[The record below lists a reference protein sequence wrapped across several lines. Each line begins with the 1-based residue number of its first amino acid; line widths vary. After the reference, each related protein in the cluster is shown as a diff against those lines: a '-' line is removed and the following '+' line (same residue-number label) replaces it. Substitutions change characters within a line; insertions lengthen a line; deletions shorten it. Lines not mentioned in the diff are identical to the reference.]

1 MCKGFFKNISPS
13 NIFFQHGSIAK
24 RQVQTQLVVN
34 PVLGPE
40 IIVMGGFTSPA
51 RDNVDIY
58 TVNTDSWRE
67 GNMTQKLSYFEIE
80 MLQNIP
86 TTCRQSSAT
95 GNLQCFNN

>member
-1 MCKGFFKNISPS
+1 MAALPRDRYRHSCG
-13 NIFFQHGSIAK
+13 
-24 RQVQTQLVVN
+24 LVVN

-67 GNMTQKLSYFEIE
+67 GNMSQNVSHFKIE
-80 MLQNIP
+80 MLENIP
-86 TTCRQSSAT
+86 TTRRQSSAT
-95 GNLQCFNN
+95 GNQLCFNNYLQGFLHPCGRLQP